1 MQNIKQKSPAGIEN
15 IRELLNQNQPA
26 EALKFIDRTGQQ
38 SPAMENAKGVC
49 LMRIG
54 RIEEAVTA
62 LRDIVFQGHI
72 CIPSDSPV
80 LYKINFATA
89 MILSNHKDAALPIIN
104 QIDEKEYPYAAK
116 LKEAVRQWAKNLS
129 LSEKCRYHLGLYP
142 KKPITLDFQ
151 PGEI

>member
-15 IRELLNQNQPA
+15 IRELLIQNQPV
-26 EALKFIDRTGQQ
+26 EALKFIDRSGQH
-38 SPAMENAKGVC
+38 SPAMENAKCVC

-54 RIEEAVTA
+54 RIEEAVTT

-72 CIPSDSPV
+72 CIPSDVPV

-89 MILSNHKDAALPIIN
+89 MILSNQKDAAFPILK
-104 QIDEKEYPYAAK
+104 QIDEKEYPYVAK
-116 LKEAVRQWAKNLS
+116 IKEAVRLWVKSLS
-129 LSEKCRYHLGLYP
+129 LSEKCRYYLGLYP
-142 KKPITLDFQ
+142 KKPITLDFP